1 MEYEMNYNQPLEEK
15 KYGEPISSAYGSGG
29 SLRDPMYKNIQCEGT
44 YHPQTGRGKRRHALK
59 ERGISISKKKKFFE
73 L

>member
-1 MEYEMNYNQPLEEK
+1 MNFEEQK

-29 SLRDPMYKNIQCEGT
+29 SLSDPMYKNICCSGT
-44 YHPQTGRGKRRHALK
+44 YHPMTGRSKRRHS
-59 ERGISISKKKKFFE
+59 ERKNGISQSKKKKFFQ